1 MPAATATK
9 AAESRSSSAVGAEA
23 AAAAV
28 SLQVGQGQ
36 AAHPQNEALR
46 QVLNVIDKKV
56 RNMEK
61 KKGKLDD
68 YQERLDKGEVLNQDQ
83 LEAVGKLQEVA
94 NNLEFAR
101 ELQRSFIALGQDI
114 QKSLKKAA
122 RREQLMR
129 EEVEQKRL
137 KTVLELQYVL
147 DKLGDDDT
155 RTDLKQG
162 WNGSSV
168 LTEEQLGLLDEFY
181 KLVQPERDMNL
192 RLCEQFEQASVHLWD
207 LLEGKDKKVGATT
220 YKNLKAIVNRLL
232 QSGYFDSIHNHQNGI
247 CEEEEPSPVP
257 VEEQPPEPEPE
268 AVEEYVEQPDV
279 EAREF
284 VNRQFI
290 ADTQFSSNQKEQ
302 PDEWSTETVEV
313 VNSLQQP
320 PQQQVQP
327 PTVPENHALNTVAPP
342 DPLVRRQRVQDLMAQ
357 MQGTFNF
364 IQESML
370 EFESQAM
377 DPAIV
382 SAQPMN
388 SAQSMEMQQLVCT
401 QVHSESRHGQPNA
414 VSVQSEA
421 TQVPL
426 VSSTTEPYAPSQPMY
441 QPSHITEQRTQ
452 KESIESI
459 QTTMSLTSEQTP
471 VSTALPVASQSQAFK
486 APPTKPLHSSGINVN
501 AAPFQSMQTV
511 FNMNAPVP
519 PATDPDT
526 LKQQSP
532 YQASYSQAFGSQP
545 QHQVEQSELQQET
558 LATVVNPYHASQ
570 DQTHPAGAPHQQLSQ
585 QPQQNSGFART
596 GQAFYNSRG
605 VSRGGP
611 RNARGGMNGYRG
623 PANGFRGGYDGY
635 RPPFSNT
642 PNSNYGQ
649 SPFSA
654 PRDYSSSGYQRDGY
668 QQNFKRG
675 SGPGGP
681 RGTPR
686 GRGGLMRPRG
696 MNKKIVTAT
705 QMTAQEV
712 I

>member
-9 AAESRSSSAVGAEA
+9 AAESRSSSAAGAEA
-23 AAAAV
+23 AAVASAAAAV
-28 SLQVGQGQ
+28 SAQAGQGQ
-36 AAHPQNEALR
+36 ATQPQNEALR

-68 YQERLDKGEVLNQDQ
+68 YQERLDRGEVLNQDQ

-101 ELQRSFIALGQDI
+101 ELQRSFISLGQDI

-129 EEVEQKRL
+129 EEAEQKRL
-137 KTVLELQYVL
+137 KTVLELQFVL

-162 WNGSSV
+162 WNGSPV
-168 LTEEQLGLLDEFY
+168 LTEEELGMLDEFY

-220 YKNLKAIVNRLL
+220 YKSLKTIVNRLL
-232 QSGYFDSIHNHQNGI
+232 QSGYFDSIHNHQNGV
-247 CEEEEPSPVP
+247 CEEEEEPSPLP

-268 AVEEYVEQPDV
+268 AVEEYVEQTDV

-290 ADTQFSSNQKEQ
+290 AESQFSSSQKEQ
-302 PDEWSTETVEV
+302 TDEWNTETVEV
-313 VNSLQQP
+313 INSLQQQP
-320 PQQQVQP
+320 QQQQVQP
-327 PTVPENHALNTVAPP
+327 PIVTENHALNTVPP
-342 DPLVRRQRVQDLMAQ
+342 SDPLVRRQRVQDLMAQ

-364 IQESML
+364 IQESMI
-370 EFESQAM
+370 EFESQTI

-388 SAQSMEMQQLVCT
+388 TAQSMEIPQMMCT

-414 VSVQSEA
+414 VPVQSEA
-421 TQVPL
+421 TPVPL
-426 VSSTTEPYAPSQPMY
+426 VSSTNEPYTPSQPMY
-441 QPSHITEQRTQ
+441 QPSHVSEQRTQ
-452 KESIESI
+452 KESMESI
-459 QTTMSLTSEQTP
+459 Q
-471 VSTALPVASQSQAFK
+471 
-486 APPTKPLHSSGINVN
+486 
-501 AAPFQSMQTV
+501 V

-519 PATDPDT
+519 PASDPDT

-532 YQASYSQAFGSQP
+532 YQPSYSQGFSSQP
-545 QHQVEQSELQQET
+545 QHQVEQPELQQET
-558 LATVVNPYHASQ
+558 LTTVVSPYHAPQ
-570 DQTHPAGAPHQQLSQ
+570 DQTHPAGATHQQLSQ
-585 QPQQNSGFART
+585 QPQQNAGFART

-623 PANGFRGGYDGY
+623 PANGFRGTYEGY
-635 RPPFSNT
+635 RPTFSNT
-642 PNSNYGQ
+642 PNSGYGQ

-654 PRDYSSSGYQRDGY
+654 PRDYSNSGYQRDGY

-686 GRGGLMRPRG
+686 GRGGLIRPRG

-705 QMTAQEV
+705 QMTPQEV

>member
-1 MPAATATK
+1 MPAAIATK
-9 AAESRSSSAVGAEA
+9 AAESRSSSAAGAEA

-28 SLQVGQGQ
+28 SVQAGQGQ
-36 AAHPQNEALR
+36 AAQPQNEALR

-68 YQERLDKGEVLNQDQ
+68 YQERLDRGEVLNQDQ
-83 LEAVGKLQEVA
+83 LDAVGKLQEVA

-129 EEVEQKRL
+129 EEAEQKRL

-162 WNGSSV
+162 WNGSPV
-168 LTEEQLGLLDEFY
+168 LTEEELGMLDEFY

-220 YKNLKAIVNRLL
+220 YKSLKAIVNKLL
-232 QSGYFDSIHNHQNGI
+232 QSGYFDSIHNHQNGV

-268 AVEEYVEQPDV
+268 AVEEYVEPADV

-290 ADTQFSSNQKEQ
+290 AETQFSSNQKEQ
-302 PDEWSTETVEV
+302 TDEWNTETVEV
-313 VNSLQQP
+313 VNSLQQQS
-320 PQQQVQP
+320 QQQQSQTT
-327 PTVPENHALNTVAPP
+327 TVAENHALNTVAPS

-370 EFESQAM
+370 EYESQTM

-388 SAQSMEMQQLVCT
+388 TAQSMEMPQMMCT
-401 QVHSESRHGQPNA
+401 QVHSESRHGQPNT
-414 VSVQSEA
+414 VPVQSEA

-426 VSSTTEPYAPSQPMY
+426 VSSTNEPYTPSQPMY
-441 QPSHITEQRTQ
+441 QPSHVSEQRTQ
-452 KESIESI
+452 KESMESI
-459 QTTMSLTSEQTP
+459 
-471 VSTALPVASQSQAFK
+471 
-486 APPTKPLHSSGINVN
+486 
-501 AAPFQSMQTV
+501 
-511 FNMNAPVP
+511 
-519 PATDPDT
+519 
-526 LKQQSP
+526 QSP
-532 YQASYSQAFGSQP
+532 YQPNYSQGFNSQP
-545 QHQVEQSELQQET
+545 QHQVEQPELQQET
-558 LATVVNPYHASQ
+558 LTTVVSPYHASQ
-570 DQTHPAGAPHQQLSQ
+570 DQTHPAGATHQQLSQ
-585 QPQQNSGFART
+585 QPQQNAGFTRT

-623 PANGFRGGYDGY
+623 PANGFRGGYESY

-642 PNSNYGQ
+642 PNSGYGQ

-654 PRDYSSSGYQRDGY
+654 PRDYPNSGYQRDGY
-668 QQNFKRG
+668 QPNFKRG

-686 GRGGLMRPRG
+686 GRAGLIRPRG

>member
-9 AAESRSSSAVGAEA
+9 AAESRSSSAAGAEAAAA

-519 PATDPDT
+519 PASDPDT

-532 YQASYSQAFGSQP
+532 YQASYSQGFGSQP

-642 PNSNYGQ
+642 PSSNYGQ

-686 GRGGLMRPRG
+686 GNAQVMRS
-696 MNKKIVTAT
+696 
-705 QMTAQEV
+705 
-712 I
+712 

>member
-9 AAESRSSSAVGAEA
+9 AAESRSSSAAGAEAAA

-168 LTEEQLGLLDEFY
+168 LTEEELGMLDEFY

-220 YKNLKAIVNRLL
+220 YKSLKAIVNRLL

-302 PDEWSTETVEV
+302 PDEWNTETVEV

-327 PTVPENHALNTVAPP
+327 PTAPENHAPKTVAPS

-388 SAQSMEMQQLVCT
+388 TAQSMEMQQMVCT

-452 KESIESI
+452 KESMESI
-459 QTTMSLTSEQTP
+459 Q
-471 VSTALPVASQSQAFK
+471 
-486 APPTKPLHSSGINVN
+486 
-501 AAPFQSMQTV
+501 V

-519 PATDPDT
+519 PASDPDT

-532 YQASYSQAFGSQP
+532 YQASYSQGFGSQP

-558 LATVVNPYHASQ
+558 LATAVNPYHASQ

>member
-9 AAESRSSSAVGAEA
+9 AAESRSSSAAGAEA
-23 AAAAV
+23 AAAAAAAATAAM
-28 SLQVGQGQ
+28 SAQAGHGQGQ
-36 AAHPQNEALR
+36 ATQPQNEALR

-68 YQERLDKGEVLNQDQ
+68 YQERLDRGEVLNQDQ

-101 ELQRSFIALGQDI
+101 ELQRSFISLGQDI

-129 EEVEQKRL
+129 EEAEQKRL

-162 WNGSSV
+162 WNGSPV
-168 LTEEQLGLLDEFY
+168 LTEEELGMLDEFY

-220 YKNLKAIVNRLL
+220 YKSLKAIVSKLL
-232 QSGYFDSIHNHQNGI
+232 QSGYFDSIHNHQNGV

-268 AVEEYVEQPDV
+268 TVEEYVEQTDV

-290 ADTQFSSNQKEQ
+290 AETQFNSSQKEQ
-302 PDEWSTETVEV
+302 ADEWNTETVEV
-313 VNSLQQP
+313 VNSLQQQP
-320 PQQQVQP
+320 QQQQVQP
-327 PTVPENHALNTVAPP
+327 PTVTENHALNTVPP
-342 DPLVRRQRVQDLMAQ
+342 SDPLVRRQRVQDLMAQ

-364 IQESML
+364 IQESMI
-370 EFESQAM
+370 EFESQTI

-388 SAQSMEMQQLVCT
+388 TAQSMEMPQMMCT

-414 VSVQSEA
+414 GPVQSEA
-421 TQVPL
+421 TP
-426 VSSTTEPYAPSQPMY
+426 
-441 QPSHITEQRTQ
+441 
-452 KESIESI
+452 
-459 QTTMSLTSEQTP
+459 
-471 VSTALPVASQSQAFK
+471 
-486 APPTKPLHSSGINVN
+486 
-501 AAPFQSMQTV
+501 V

-519 PATDPDT
+519 PASDPDT

-532 YQASYSQAFGSQP
+532 YQPSYSQGFSSQP
-545 QHQVEQSELQQET
+545 QHQVEQPELQQET
-558 LATVVNPYHASQ
+558 LTTVVSPYHASQ
-570 DQTHPAGAPHQQLSQ
+570 DQTHPAGATHQQLSQ
-585 QPQQNSGFART
+585 QPQQNTGFART

-623 PANGFRGGYDGY
+623 PANGFRGAYEGY
-635 RPPFSNT
+635 RPAFSNT
-642 PNSNYGQ
+642 PNSGYGQ

-654 PRDYSSSGYQRDGY
+654 PRDYSNSGYQRDGY

-686 GRGGLMRPRG
+686 GRGGLIRPRG

>member
-1 MPAATATK
+1 MPAAIATK
-9 AAESRSSSAVGAEA
+9 AAESRSSSAAGAEA

-28 SLQVGQGQ
+28 SVQAGQGQ
-36 AAHPQNEALR
+36 AAQPQNEALR

-68 YQERLDKGEVLNQDQ
+68 YQERLDRGEVLNQDQ
-83 LEAVGKLQEVA
+83 LDAVGKLQEVA

-129 EEVEQKRL
+129 EEAEQKRL

-162 WNGSSV
+162 WNGSPV
-168 LTEEQLGLLDEFY
+168 LTEEELGMLDEFY

-220 YKNLKAIVNRLL
+220 YKSLKAIVNKLL
-232 QSGYFDSIHNHQNGI
+232 QSGYFDSIHNHQNGV

-268 AVEEYVEQPDV
+268 AVEEYVEPADV

-290 ADTQFSSNQKEQ
+290 AETQFSSNQKEQ
-302 PDEWSTETVEV
+302 TDEWNTETVEV
-313 VNSLQQP
+313 VNSLQQQS
-320 PQQQVQP
+320 QQQQSQTT
-327 PTVPENHALNTVAPP
+327 TVAENHALNTVAPS

-370 EFESQAM
+370 EYESQTM

-388 SAQSMEMQQLVCT
+388 TAQSMEMPQMMCT
-401 QVHSESRHGQPNA
+401 QVHSESRHGQPNT
-414 VSVQSEA
+414 VPVQSEA

-426 VSSTTEPYAPSQPMY
+426 VSSTNEPYTPSQPMY
-441 QPSHITEQRTQ
+441 QPSHVSEQRTQ
-452 KESIESI
+452 KESMESI
-459 QTTMSLTSEQTP
+459 QTAMSLTSEQP
-471 VSTALPVASQSQAFK
+471 PASTALPVVSQSQAFK
-486 APPTKPLHSSGINVN
+486 APPNKPLHSSGINVN
-501 AAPFQSMQTV
+501 AAPFQSMQT
-511 FNMNAPVP
+511 
-519 PATDPDT
+519 
-526 LKQQSP
+526 SP
-532 YQASYSQAFGSQP
+532 YQPNYSQGFNSQP
-545 QHQVEQSELQQET
+545 QHQVEQPELQQET
-558 LATVVNPYHASQ
+558 LTTVVSPYHASQ
-570 DQTHPAGAPHQQLSQ
+570 DQTHPAGATHQQLSQ
-585 QPQQNSGFART
+585 QPQQNAGFTRT

-623 PANGFRGGYDGY
+623 PANGFRGGYESY

-642 PNSNYGQ
+642 PNSGYGQ

-654 PRDYSSSGYQRDGY
+654 PRDYPNSGYQRDGY
-668 QQNFKRG
+668 QPNFKRG

-686 GRGGLMRPRG
+686 GRAGLIRPRG

>member
-9 AAESRSSSAVGAEA
+9 AAESRSSSAAGAEAAATAA

-28 SLQVGQGQ
+28 SVQGGQGQ
-36 AAHPQNEALR
+36 AVQPQNEALR

-68 YQERLDKGEVLNQDQ
+68 YQERLDRGEVLNQDQ

-101 ELQRSFIALGQDI
+101 ELQRSFITLGQDI

-129 EEVEQKRL
+129 EEAEQKRL

-162 WNGSSV
+162 WNGSPV
-168 LTEEQLGLLDEFY
+168 LTEEELGMLDEFY

-232 QSGYFDSIHNHQNGI
+232 QSGYFDSIHNHQNGV

-268 AVEEYVEQPDV
+268 AVEEYVEQTDV

-290 ADTQFSSNQKEQ
+290 AETQFSSGQKEQ
-302 PDEWSTETVEV
+302 ADEWNTETVEV
-313 VNSLQQP
+313 VNSLQQQS
-320 PQQQVQP
+320 QQQQSQP
-327 PTVPENHALNTVAPP
+327 TTVAENHALNTVAPS

-370 EFESQAM
+370 EFESQTM

-388 SAQSMEMQQLVCT
+388 TAQSMEMPQMMCT
-401 QVHSESRHGQPNA
+401 QVHNESRHGQPNT
-414 VSVQSEA
+414 VPVQSEA
-421 TQVPL
+421 TQ
-426 VSSTTEPYAPSQPMY
+426 TA
-441 QPSHITEQRTQ
+441 
-452 KESIESI
+452 
-459 QTTMSLTSEQTP
+459 MSLTSEQP
-471 VSTALPVASQSQAFK
+471 PASTTLPVSQSQAFK
-486 APPTKPLHSSGINVN
+486 APPNKPLHSSGINVN

-519 PATDPDT
+519 PASDPDT

-532 YQASYSQAFGSQP
+532 YQPNYSQGFNSQP
-545 QHQVEQSELQQET
+545 QHQVEQPELQQET
-558 LATVVNPYHASQ
+558 LTTVVSPYHASQ
-570 DQTHPAGAPHQQLSQ
+570 DQTHPAGTTHQQLSQ
-585 QPQQNSGFART
+585 QPQQNAGFART

-623 PANGFRGGYDGY
+623 PANGFRGGYESY
-635 RPPFSNT
+635 RPTFSNT
-642 PNSNYGQ
+642 PNSGYGQ

-654 PRDYSSSGYQRDGY
+654 PRDYSNSGYQRDGY

-686 GRGGLMRPRG
+686 GRAGLIRPRG
-696 MNKKIVTAT
+696 MNKKIITAT
-705 QMTAQEV
+705 QLTAQEV

>member
-9 AAESRSSSAVGAEA
+9 AAESRSSSAAGAEA
-23 AAAAV
+23 AATVAAATAAAV
-28 SLQVGQGQ
+28 SVQAGQGQ
-36 AAHPQNEALR
+36 AAQPQNEALR

-68 YQERLDKGEVLNQDQ
+68 YQERLDKGEALNQDQ
-83 LEAVGKLQEVA
+83 LDAVGKLQEVA

-129 EEVEQKRL
+129 EEAEQKRL

-162 WNGSSV
+162 WNGSPV
-168 LTEEQLGLLDEFY
+168 LTEEELGMLDEFY

-220 YKNLKAIVNRLL
+220 YKSLKAIVNRLL
-232 QSGYFDSIHNHQNGI
+232 QSGYFDSIHNHQNGV

-268 AVEEYVEQPDV
+268 AVEEYVEPADV

-290 ADTQFSSNQKEQ
+290 AETQFSSNQKEQ
-302 PDEWSTETVEV
+302 TDEWNTETVEV
-313 VNSLQQP
+313 VNSLQQQS
-320 PQQQVQP
+320 QQQQSQTT
-327 PTVPENHALNTVAPP
+327 TVAENHALNTVAPS

-370 EFESQAM
+370 EYESQTM

-388 SAQSMEMQQLVCT
+388 TAQSMEMPQMMCT
-401 QVHSESRHGQPNA
+401 QVHSESRHGQPNT
-414 VSVQSEA
+414 VPVQSEA

-426 VSSTTEPYAPSQPMY
+426 VSSTNEPYTPSQPMY
-441 QPSHITEQRTQ
+441 QPSHVSEQRTQ
-452 KESIESI
+452 KESMESI
-459 QTTMSLTSEQTP
+459 Q
-471 VSTALPVASQSQAFK
+471 
-486 APPTKPLHSSGINVN
+486 
-501 AAPFQSMQTV
+501 V

-532 YQASYSQAFGSQP
+532 YQPNYSQGFNSQP
-545 QHQVEQSELQQET
+545 QHQVEQPELQQET
-558 LATVVNPYHASQ
+558 LTTVVSPYHASQ
-570 DQTHPAGAPHQQLSQ
+570 DQTHPAGTTHQQLSQ
-585 QPQQNSGFART
+585 QPQQNAGFTRT

-623 PANGFRGGYDGY
+623 PANGFRGGYESY

-642 PNSNYGQ
+642 PNSGYGQ

-654 PRDYSSSGYQRDGY
+654 PRDYPNSGYQRDGY
-668 QQNFKRG
+668 QPNFKRG

-686 GRGGLMRPRG
+686 GRAGLIRPRG

>member
-9 AAESRSSSAVGAEA
+9 ATESRSSSAAGAEA
-23 AAAAV
+23 AAAVAVAAAAV
-28 SLQVGQGQ
+28 SLQAGQGQ

-68 YQERLDKGEVLNQDQ
+68 YQERLDRGEVLNQDQ

-101 ELQRSFIALGQDI
+101 ELQRSFITLGQDI

-137 KTVLELQYVL
+137 KTVLELQYLL

-162 WNGSSV
+162 WNGSTV
-168 LTEEQLGLLDEFY
+168 LTEEELGMLDEFY
-181 KLVQPERDMNL
+181 KLVQPERDMSL

-232 QSGYFDSIHNHQNGI
+232 QSGYFDSIHNHQNGV

-268 AVEEYVEQPDV
+268 AVEEYVEQTDV

-290 ADTQFSSNQKEQ
+290 AETQFSSSQKEQ
-302 PDEWSTETVEV
+302 ADDWNTETVEV
-313 VNSLQQP
+313 VNSLQQQ

-327 PTVPENHALNTVAPP
+327 PAVPENHAVNTVAPS

-370 EFESQAM
+370 EFESQAI

-382 SAQPMN
+382 SVQPMN
-388 SAQSMEMQQLVCT
+388 TAQSMEMQQMVCT

-441 QPSHITEQRTQ
+441 QPSHMTEQRTQ
-452 KESIESI
+452 KDSIESI

-519 PATDPDT
+519 PASDPDT

-532 YQASYSQAFGSQP
+532 YQASYSQGFSSQP

-558 LATVVNPYHASQ
+558 LATVVSPYHATQ

-585 QPQQNSGFART
+585 QPQQNSSFTRT

-605 VSRGGP
+605 
-611 RNARGGMNGYRG
+611 GYES
-623 PANGFRGGYDGY
+623 Y

-642 PNSNYGQ
+642 PSSNYGQ
-649 SPFSA
+649 SPFTA
-654 PRDYSSSGYQRDGY
+654 PRDYSNSGYQRDGY

>member
-1 MPAATATK
+1 M
-9 AAESRSSSAVGAEA
+9 
-23 AAAAV
+23 
-28 SLQVGQGQ
+28 
-36 AAHPQNEALR
+36 
-46 QVLNVIDKKV
+46 
-56 RNMEK
+56 
-61 KKGKLDD
+61 GKLDD
-68 YQERLDKGEVLNQDQ
+68 YQERLDRGEVLNQDQ

-101 ELQRSFIALGQDI
+101 ELQRSFITLGQDI

-147 DKLGDDDT
+147 DKLADDDT

-168 LTEEQLGLLDEFY
+168 LTEEELGMLDEFY

-192 RLCEQFEQASVHLWD
+192 RLCEQFEQSSVHLWD
-207 LLEGKDKKVGATT
+207 LLEGKEKKVGATT
-220 YKNLKAIVNRLL
+220 YKSLKAIVNRLL

-257 VEEQPPEPEPE
+257 AEEQPPEPEPE
-268 AVEEYVEQPDV
+268 AVEEYVEQADV

-290 ADTQFSSNQKEQ
+290 AETQFSNSQKEQ
-302 PDEWSTETVEV
+302 ADEWNTETVEV
-313 VNSLQQP
+313 VNSLQQQP
-320 PQQQVQP
+320 QQVQP
-327 PTVPENHALNTVAPP
+327 PTVPENHALNNAAPS

-388 SAQSMEMQQLVCT
+388 TAQSMEMQQMVCT
-401 QVHSESRHGQPNA
+401 QVHSESRHGQSNA

-426 VSSTTEPYAPSQPMY
+426 VSSTSEPFPPSQPMY
-441 QPSHITEQRTQ
+441 QPSHMAEQRTQ
-452 KESIESI
+452 KESMESI
-459 QTTMSLTSEQTP
+459 QTTMSMTSEQTSA
-471 VSTALPVASQSQAFK
+471 STALPVASQSQAFK

-519 PATDPDT
+519 PASDPDT
-526 LKQQSP
+526 LKQQGP
-532 YQASYSQAFGSQP
+532 YQASYNQGFSSQP
-545 QHQVEQSELQQET
+545 QHQVEQSDLQQEP
-558 LATVVNPYHASQ
+558 LATVVNPYHGSQ
-570 DQTHPAGAPHQQLSQ
+570 DQTHPAGAPHQQLTQ
-585 QPQQNSGFART
+585 QPQQNSGFSRQ

-623 PANGFRGGYDGY
+623 PANGFRGGYEGY

-642 PNSNYGQ
+642 PSGNYGQ

-654 PRDYSSSGYQRDGY
+654 PRDYSNSGYQRDGY

>member
-9 AAESRSSSAVGAEA
+9 AAESRSSSAAGAEA
-23 AAAAV
+23 AATVAAATAAAV
-28 SLQVGQGQ
+28 SVQAGQGQ
-36 AAHPQNEALR
+36 AAQPQNEALR

-68 YQERLDKGEVLNQDQ
+68 YQERLDKGEALNQDQ
-83 LEAVGKLQEVA
+83 LDAVGKLQEVA

-129 EEVEQKRL
+129 EEAEQKRL

-162 WNGSSV
+162 WNGSPV
-168 LTEEQLGLLDEFY
+168 LTEEELGMLDEFY

-220 YKNLKAIVNRLL
+220 YKSLKAIVNRLL
-232 QSGYFDSIHNHQNGI
+232 QSGYFDSIHNHQNGV

-268 AVEEYVEQPDV
+268 AVEEYVEPADV

-290 ADTQFSSNQKEQ
+290 AETQFSSNQKEQ
-302 PDEWSTETVEV
+302 TDEWNTETVEV
-313 VNSLQQP
+313 VNSLQQQS
-320 PQQQVQP
+320 QQQQSQTT
-327 PTVPENHALNTVAPP
+327 TVAENHALNTVAPS

-370 EFESQAM
+370 EYESQTM

-388 SAQSMEMQQLVCT
+388 TAQSMEMPQMMCT
-401 QVHSESRHGQPNA
+401 QVHSESRHGQPNT
-414 VSVQSEA
+414 VPVQSEA

-426 VSSTTEPYAPSQPMY
+426 VSSTNEPYTPSQPMY
-441 QPSHITEQRTQ
+441 QPSHVSEQRTQ
-452 KESIESI
+452 KESMESI
-459 QTTMSLTSEQTP
+459 QTAMSLTSEQP
-471 VSTALPVASQSQAFK
+471 PASTALPVVSQSQAFK
-486 APPTKPLHSSGINVN
+486 APPNKPLHSSGINVN
-501 AAPFQSMQTV
+501 AAPFQSMQT
-511 FNMNAPVP
+511 
-519 PATDPDT
+519 
-526 LKQQSP
+526 SP
-532 YQASYSQAFGSQP
+532 YQPNYSQGFNSQP
-545 QHQVEQSELQQET
+545 QHQVEQPELQQET
-558 LATVVNPYHASQ
+558 LTTVVSPYHASQ
-570 DQTHPAGAPHQQLSQ
+570 DQTHPAGTTHQQLSQ
-585 QPQQNSGFART
+585 QPQQNAGFTRT

-623 PANGFRGGYDGY
+623 PANGFRGGYESY

-642 PNSNYGQ
+642 PNSGYGQ

-654 PRDYSSSGYQRDGY
+654 PRDYPNSGYQRDGY
-668 QQNFKRG
+668 QPNFKRG

-686 GRGGLMRPRG
+686 GRAGLIRPRG

>member
-9 AAESRSSSAVGAEA
+9 AAESRSSSAAGPEAAATASA
-23 AAAAV
+23 AAAAALPAAP
-28 SLQVGQGQ
+28 SLQPG
-36 AAHPQNEALR
+36 HPQNEALR

-61 KKGKLDD
+61 KKAKLDD
-68 YQERLDKGEVLNQDQ
+68 YQERLDRGEALNQDQ

-155 RTDLKQG
+155 RNDLKQG
-162 WNGSSV
+162 WNGSFV
-168 LTEEQLGLLDEFY
+168 LTEEELTLVDDFY

-192 RLCEQFEQASVHLWD
+192 RLCEQFEQSSVHLWD
-207 LLEGKDKKVGATT
+207 LLEGRDKAVGGTT
-220 YKNLKAIVNRLL
+220 YKKLKEIVDRLL
-232 QSGYFDSIHNHQNGI
+232 CSGYFDSVHNHQNGV

-257 VEEQPPEPEPE
+257 AEEQPPEPEPE
-268 AVEEYVEQPDV
+268 AIEEYVEQTDV

-290 ADTQFSSNQKEQ
+290 AEAQFSSSQKEQ
-302 PDEWSTETVEV
+302 ADEWNAEPVEV
-313 VNSLQQP
+313 VNSLQQ
-320 PQQQVQP
+320 QQQQQQP
-327 PTVPENHALNTVAPP
+327 PTVPETHALNTVAPS

-364 IQESML
+364 MQDSML
-370 EFESQAM
+370 EFESQTM

-388 SAQSMEMQQLVCT
+388 PAQTMEMPQMVCT
-401 QVHSESRHGQPNA
+401 PVHSESRHAQSNA
-414 VSVQSEA
+414 VSVPSEV

-426 VSSTTEPYAPSQPMY
+426 VSSTTESYTPSQPMY
-441 QPSHITEQRTQ
+441 QPSHVSEQRTQ
-452 KESIESI
+452 KESMDSI
-459 QTTMSLTSEQTP
+459 QVTMSLASEQPPT
-471 VSTALPVASQSQAFK
+471 STAIPVASQSQAFQ
-486 APPTKPLHSSGINVN
+486 APPSKPLHSSGINVN

-519 PATDPDT
+519 PASEPEA

-532 YQASYSQAFGSQP
+532 YQASYTQGFSSQP

-558 LATVVNPYHASQ
+558 LTTVSPYHTSQ
-570 DQTHPAGAPHQQLSQ
+570 DQTHPAAGAHQQLSQ
-585 QPQQNSGFART
+585 QIQQNAGFQRT

-611 RNARGGMNGYRG
+611 RNSRGAINGYRG
-623 PANGFRGGYDGY
+623 PTNGFRGGYDSY

-642 PNSNYGQ
+642 PNSGYGQ
-649 SPFSA
+649 SPFTSA
-654 PRDYSSSGYQRDGY
+654 RDYSNSSYQRDGY
-668 QQNFKRG
+668 QPNFKRG

-686 GRGGLMRPRG
+686 ELPRSLSL
-696 MNKKIVTAT
+696 
-705 QMTAQEV
+705 
-712 I
+712 

>member
-9 AAESRSSSAVGAEA
+9 AAESRSSSAAGAEA
-23 AAAAV
+23 AAAAAAAATAAM
-28 SLQVGQGQ
+28 SAQAGHGQGQ
-36 AAHPQNEALR
+36 ATQPQNEALR

-68 YQERLDKGEVLNQDQ
+68 YQERLDRGEVLNQDQ

-101 ELQRSFIALGQDI
+101 ELQRSFISLGQDI

-129 EEVEQKRL
+129 EEAEQKRL

-162 WNGSSV
+162 WNGSPV
-168 LTEEQLGLLDEFY
+168 LTEEELGMLDEFY

-220 YKNLKAIVNRLL
+220 YKSLKAIVSKLL
-232 QSGYFDSIHNHQNGI
+232 QSGYFDSIHNHQNGV

-268 AVEEYVEQPDV
+268 TVEEYVEQTDV

-290 ADTQFSSNQKEQ
+290 AETQFNSSQKEQ
-302 PDEWSTETVEV
+302 ADEWNTETVEV
-313 VNSLQQP
+313 VNSLQQQP
-320 PQQQVQP
+320 QQQQVQP
-327 PTVPENHALNTVAPP
+327 PTVTENHALNTVPP
-342 DPLVRRQRVQDLMAQ
+342 SDPLVRRQRVQDLMAQ

-364 IQESML
+364 IQESMI
-370 EFESQAM
+370 EFESQTI

-388 SAQSMEMQQLVCT
+388 TAQSMEMPQMMCT

-414 VSVQSEA
+414 GPVQSEA
-421 TQVPL
+421 TP
-426 VSSTTEPYAPSQPMY
+426 TA
-441 QPSHITEQRTQ
+441 
-452 KESIESI
+452 
-459 QTTMSLTSEQTP
+459 MSLTTEQP
-471 VSTALPVASQSQAFK
+471 PASTALPVVSQSQAFK
-486 APPTKPLHSSGINVN
+486 APPNKPLHSSGINVN

-519 PATDPDT
+519 PASDPDT

-532 YQASYSQAFGSQP
+532 YQPSYSQGFSSQP
-545 QHQVEQSELQQET
+545 QHQVEQPELQQET
-558 LATVVNPYHASQ
+558 LTTVVSPYHASQ
-570 DQTHPAGAPHQQLSQ
+570 DQTHPAGATHQQLSQ
-585 QPQQNSGFART
+585 QPQQNTGFART

-623 PANGFRGGYDGY
+623 PANGFRGAYEGY
-635 RPPFSNT
+635 RPAFSNT
-642 PNSNYGQ
+642 PNSGYGQ

-654 PRDYSSSGYQRDGY
+654 PRDYSNSGYQRDGY

-686 GRGGLMRPRG
+686 GRGGLIRPRG